1 MRVGR
6 VFKMSAIL
14 PLILAPNIMLFLRF
28 EARRIVPDWWMD
40 LWDWFSSWWRFDF
53 AFKEV
58 FGKFLDDALVSNKQI
73 SPNNGPDYNNNAL
86 LSSAPWSAGML
97 WTQAF
102 DSWNFFKQQKTKRS
116 KARVLYY
123 SNSTASFQILLRSD
137 DISLTPVQRS
147 AAQENKVPEV
157 NKGLLGIHTG
167 PDTVIFYGLLQ
178 TSSSIWVTGIEAL

>member
-1 MRVGR
+1 LCPTDGWISETDFHLDGDLV
-6 VFKMSAIL
+6 L
-14 PLILAPNIMLFLRF
+14 PLKRFL
-28 EARRIVPDWWMD
+28 E
-40 LWDWFSSWWRFDF
+40 SSWTTPWSQTSK
-53 AFKEV
+53 A
-58 FGKFLDDALVSNKQI
+58 QI

-97 WTQAF
+97 STQAF

-123 SNSTASFQILLRSD
+123 SNSTASFQILLRSG

-157 NKGLLGIHTG
+157 NKRLLGRHTG
-167 PDTVIFYGLLQ
+167 PDTVIFY
-178 TSSSIWVTGIEAL
+178 